1 LLPGEEKIKMKKLPY
16 KVPQRTGFLPASSL
30 PLKTHIS
37 YKEKERNLL
46 VMEEELMSHYNMNRS
61 DLHKHF
67 IRSHY
72 QMIKM
77 PQVEWR

>member
-1 LLPGEEKIKMKKLPY
+1 M
-16 KVPQRTGFLPASSL
+16 
-30 PLKTHIS
+30 KTHIS

-77 PQVEWR
+77 PQMEWR

>member
-1 LLPGEEKIKMKKLPY
+1 
-16 KVPQRTGFLPASSL
+16 L

>member
-1 LLPGEEKIKMKKLPY
+1 MSRSTVAYTSQTFNNRMSTLPM
-16 KVPQRTGFLPASSL
+16 
-30 PLKTHIS
+30 KTHIS

>member
-1 LLPGEEKIKMKKLPY
+1 MSRSTVAYTSQAFNNRMSTLPM
-16 KVPQRTGFLPASSL
+16 
-30 PLKTHIS
+30 KTHIS